1 MDCKITSLTCKRRTA
16 GFTLVE
22 FLFATCIGFVV
33 LAAIAITSLYSARS
47 FAALKNYLDLDEHN
61 HLALDHMS
69 REVRQ
74 VHQLTA
80 YDSTSLTFE
89 DFDGLPLQY
98 RYDAPSKALVR
109 TKGQETSTLLTGC
122 DSIQFQIYQRT
133 PISNKFEPYLTTNIA
148 TAKLI
153 ELRWNCSRQ
162 ILGAKA
168 NTENM
173 QSAIIA
179 IRQK

>member
-1 MDCKITSLTCKRRTA
+1 MDSRITSLTFKRRRTA

-22 FLFATCIGFVV
+22 FMIATGIGFIV

-61 HLALDHMS
+61 HLALDHMT

-80 YDSTSLTFE
+80 YNSTSLTFE

-98 RYDAPSKALVR
+98 SYDAPGRALVR
-109 TKGQETSTLLTGC
+109 TK
-122 DSIQFQIYQRT
+122 
-133 PISNKFEPYLTTNIA
+133 
-148 TAKLI
+148 
-153 ELRWNCSRQ
+153 
-162 ILGAKA
+162 
-168 NTENM
+168 
-173 QSAIIA
+173 
-179 IRQK
+179 